1 MHSGSRRRFA
11 GGFRSCGGS
20 LRRWREC
27 DQNAATQAIV
37 EDKRKV
43 EKQQLLRKEIKS
55 RFVNASMIRFL

>member
-1 MHSGSRRRFA
+1 MVAVVVLRQVFVVVEVACVA
-11 GGFRSCGGS
+11 GG
-20 LRRWREC
+20 EC
-27 DQNAATQAIV
+27 DQNAAAQAIV